1 MIGPISNQPHMNP
14 GSVPL
19 QQPTSGH
26 MGLPGE
32 SIENHLGS
40 FANLGSSFANLG
52 STTNL
57 HALSITSHLD
67 NIVPKIE
74 PGITTI
80 AGAGGVSTMAQMLLC
95 GHGANIWEY
104 CCPTPENLDSLR
116 G

>member
-52 STTNL
+52 
-57 HALSITSHLD
+57 ITSHLD

-80 AGAGGVSTMAQMLLC
+80 AGAGGVSTMTQMLLC
-95 GHGANIWEY
+95 GASHAEEI
-104 CCPTPENLDSLR
+104 
-116 G
+116 